1 MQCIE
6 RERGIYYNALREK
19 ERERERG
26 GGMHYNAEKERKEH
40 FIIDCE
46 RDFRHLQVPKYLQH
60 VFKPN
65 KRYRKP
71 KGQSRID
78 NPEKLATLVTQDTG

>member
-1 MQCIE
+1 LQCIE

-19 ERERERG
+19 ERE

-46 RDFRHLQVPKYLQH
+46 RDFRHPQVPKYLQH

-71 KGQSRID
+71 KR
-78 NPEKLATLVTQDTG
+78 